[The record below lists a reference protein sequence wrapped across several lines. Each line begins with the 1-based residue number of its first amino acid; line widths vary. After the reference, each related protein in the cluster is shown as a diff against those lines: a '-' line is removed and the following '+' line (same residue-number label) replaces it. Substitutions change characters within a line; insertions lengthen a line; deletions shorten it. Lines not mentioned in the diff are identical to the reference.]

1 MRALLHLFGL
11 IALLLTAHPAAA
23 QKAYVREDLASE
35 VVRLEERIRKEAQPA
50 GARTS
55 ADLRRDGAAL
65 VSRNPR
71 AGMAPLASAI
81 ALAPRE
87 AQNWID
93 YARAAR
99 ATALTSPNDSWRLN
113 QTAITAAYAA
123 YQRASARNDEAAA
136 LNLLGAIQTSQGNH
150 RLALNAWRASLDL
163 VDDRQL
169 RTAYDKLRE
178 EHGFR
183 IVDYASTAT
192 PRRRARASS
201 SPSRWR
207 ADAPISR
214 PLSPF
219 PARPTPRSRPK
230 TSRSASRAC
239 ATASATPSC
248 SARACPPLS
257 ARNCCDAADYEIYV
271 RDRSPQVRFTGT
283 QLRAA
288 ARRPGRHAGRL
299 RQHRQGRHRR
309 DARRRS
315 QPSADHPLGGIPLA
329 DRRLPRAAASS
340 TRPA

>member
-11 IALLLTAHPAAA
+11 VALLLTAHPAAA
-23 QKAYVREDLASE
+23 QKAYVREDLGSE
-35 VVRLEERIRKEAQPA
+35 VIRLEERIRKEAQPA

-55 ADLRRDGAAL
+55 ADLRRDANAL

-71 AGMAPLASAI
+71 AAMTPLASAI

-163 VDDRQL
+163 VDDRPL
-169 RTAYDKLRE
+169 RASYDKLRE

-183 IVDYASTAT
+183 ILDYKVDSDAAS
-192 PRRRARASS
+192 PRVCFQFSEPLARGRS
-201 SPSRWR
+201 
-207 ADAPISR
+207 ISR
-214 PLSPF
+214 PSSPCR
-219 PARPTPRSRPK
+219 ARPTPPSRRK
-230 TSRSASRAC
+230 TSRSAS
-239 ATASATPSC
+239 TA
-248 SARACPPLS
+248 
-257 ARNCCDAADYEIYV
+257 
-271 RDRSPQVRFTGT
+271 
-283 QLRAA
+283 
-288 ARRPGRHAGRL
+288 
-299 RQHRQGRHRR
+299 
-309 DARRRS
+309 
-315 QPSADHPLGGIPLA
+315 
-329 DRRLPRAAASS
+329 
-340 TRPA
+340 